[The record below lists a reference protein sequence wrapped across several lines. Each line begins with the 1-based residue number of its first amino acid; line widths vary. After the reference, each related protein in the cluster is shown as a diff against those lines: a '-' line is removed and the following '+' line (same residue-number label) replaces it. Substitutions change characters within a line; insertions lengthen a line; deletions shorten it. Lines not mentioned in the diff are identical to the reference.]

1 MCAEHNFVA
10 NSLLFGLRRGSGA
23 ASSIPMSNNPFDD
36 PGSSEPLD
44 DAVLQDVDAIMAAR
58 SLDDLM
64 KTEDAEALRSIL
76 AALHEFPEL
85 DGFIAN
91 FCAEFREWSPEAEQ
105 PLRWMHMHKDFVRL
119 VEQRIEQ
126 HLQAHGATSADLHAL
141 LAETTGGDARADR
154 FLAIVLGLEDYGQFC
169 GLMQAHAASLAVAA
183 EMESVALS

>member
-1 MCAEHNFVA
+1 M
-10 NSLLFGLRRGSGA
+10 SG
-23 ASSIPMSNNPFDD
+23 NPFDDD

-76 AALHEFPEL
+76 AALHEF
-85 DGFIAN
+85 
-91 FCAEFREWSPEAEQ
+91 REWSPDAEQ
-105 PLRWMHMHKDFVRL
+105 PLRWTQMHTDFVSL
-119 VEQRIEQ
+119 VKQRIEQ

>member
-23 ASSIPMSNNPFDD
+23 ASSIPMSSNPFDDD

-44 DAVLQDVDAIMAAR
+44 AAVLQDVDAIMAAR

-91 FCAEFREWSPEAEQ
+91 FCAEFRVSGAEQ
-105 PLRWMHMHKDFVRL
+105 PLRWTQMHKDFVSL